1 MVLSG
6 EAIKR
11 GLRDGRIGIEPF
23 DESQIEAAHV
33 NLRLGESDRMEHG
46 SLIVEPGE
54 FVLARTLERITLP
67 GDLCG
72 HLEGRSKLAQS
83 GLSVEQSSTFVEPE
97 SDGTMVLEIC
107 NVGKE
112 AVRLERG
119 KKVAKLVLL
128 RITGD
133 F

>member
-1 MVLSG
+1 M
-6 EAIKR
+6 KH
-11 GLRDGRIGIEPF
+11 D
-23 DESQIEAAHV
+23 
-33 NLRLGESDRMEHG
+33 
-46 SLIVEPGE
+46 SLTVGPGE

-72 HLEGRSKLAQS
+72 HLEGRSRLAQS

-107 NVGKE
+107 NVGNE

-119 KKVAKLVLL
+119 KNVAKLILL
-128 RITGD
+128 RITHD